1 MKSEQRATLSWGC
14 ATLRDKKPGYWKK
27 EYIFKQTAVVKTR
40 VMRLIK
46 PVDPYTGLPCKNKEA
61 MK

>member
-1 MKSEQRATLSWGC
+1 MKCEQTETVSLGC
-14 ATLRDKKPGYWKK
+14 AALHDRKPGYWKK
-27 EYIFKQTAVVKTR
+27 EYIFKQIAVVKAR
-40 VMRLIK
+40 VMQLVK

>member
-1 MKSEQRATLSWGC
+1 MKSKQKEAVSLGC
-14 ATLRDKKPGYWKK
+14 TALHDRKPGYWKK
-27 EYIFKQTAVVKTR
+27 EYIFKQIATVKSR
-40 VMRLIK
+40 VMRLVK